1 VANSS
6 VLKKRIAI
14 LASGAGSNTLNIIR
28 HFEGSDK
35 AEVALIASNKP
46 QAGVLQIALDH
57 QIPKFILTKE
67 NFRETDVFIEELLR
81 RKIDLIV
88 LAGFLQKIPGPLISV
103 FEGKIINIHPALLP
117 DFGGKGMYGHF
128 VHEAVHASG
137 AAKSGITVHQVNE
150 QYDEGQIIFQAEVD
164 VDETDTP
171 ESIEKKVRALE
182 IQHFPSIIESLI

>member
-1 VANSS
+1 
-6 VLKKRIAI
+6 LKSRIAI
-14 LASGAGSNTLNIIR
+14 LASGAGSNALNIIS
-28 HFEGSDK
+28 HFQGSDK

-46 QAGVLQIALDH
+46 QAGVLKIAMDH
-57 QIPKFILTKE
+57 HIPTFILTKE

-81 RKIDLIV
+81 RKINMIV
-88 LAGFLQKIPGPLISV
+88 LAGFLQKIPSSLINT

-137 AAKSGITVHQVNE
+137 AAKSGITIHQVNE
-150 QYDEGQIIFQAEVD
+150 HYDEGQIIFQASVD
-164 VDETDTP
+164 IDGSDTP

-182 IQHFPSIIESLI
+182 IQYFPSVIESLIQG